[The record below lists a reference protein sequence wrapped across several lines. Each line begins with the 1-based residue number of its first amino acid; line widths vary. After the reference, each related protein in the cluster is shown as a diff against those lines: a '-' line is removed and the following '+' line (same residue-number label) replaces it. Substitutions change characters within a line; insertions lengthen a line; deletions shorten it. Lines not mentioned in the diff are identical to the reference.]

1 MMNIY
6 DICGLGLSLT
16 MDGFRELYIGLC
28 LLTWTACLIFAP
40 RYLSHDTH
48 KKRFYFFSI
57 VTLIATIGVFA
68 SADLFT
74 LFTFFEIMS
83 LASYVWVAQEE
94 NRKALKAADTY
105 MAVAVIGGLV
115 LLMGIMLLY
124 TNIGTVRIADIKEA
138 AESGG
143 KYGTGRLYAAG
154 FCMFFGFAAK
164 AGAFPIHIWLPKA
177 HPVAPAPA
185 SALLS
190 GVLTKA
196 GVFGIMIVSFN
207 MFDGDS
213 LWGCF
218 VMAVGIITM
227 ALGALL
233 ALFSVDIK
241 RTLACSSVSQI
252 GFIIVGIACAVL
264 LGEEGKLAR
273 YGTLLHM
280 VNHTLV
286 KLCVFLVAGVIYQ
299 NTHSLDLNKIRGF
312 GKQKPFLG
320 LCFALGGLS
329 LAGVPGFLGYLSK
342 TAIHEALLE
351 TGVVL
356 SGALLVKSVEAI
368 FLFSGGC
375 TLCYMTK
382 LYMCVF
388 VERNRDKDLEN
399 EYASQKDYMN
409 VCQKAAI
416 VTPSVLVLSL
426 GILVAVKDNYT
437 FFVLEIMKGS
447 FISIGI
453 GMAVYFFMVRMLLMD
468 HKGYLD
474 MWPKWLDME
483 EYFYKPIILTIIPTV
498 LGFFMR
504 LMDEMLDTF
513 VKILRET
520 VYRDSPIVEHRYEGT
535 WFTHIVGHTADVLV
549 ARRNGGE
556 AKKDIEHR
564 LELKHMENV
573 ENVSL
578 AKRSLSFG
586 LLMACAGMFIMLAF
600 VLVLVFS

>member
-1 MMNIY
+1 MNISN
-6 DICGLGLSLT
+6 ICGFGLSFT

-40 RYLSHDTH
+40 RYLQHDKN
-48 KKRFYFFSI
+48 KKRFYIFSI
-57 VTLIATIGVFA
+57 ITLVATIGVFA

-94 NRKALKAADTY
+94 NEKALKAADTY

-124 TNIGTVRIADIKEA
+124 TNIGTVEISKIKEA
-138 AESGG
+138 VESGG
-143 KYGTGRLYAAG
+143 KYGSGRLYAAG

-164 AGAFPIHIWLPKA
+164 AGAFPVHIWLPKA

-207 MFDGDS
+207 MFEGDA

-218 VMAVGIITM
+218 VMAIGIITM
-227 ALGALL
+227 VLGALL

-252 GFIIVGIACAVL
+252 GFIVVGISAAVL
-264 LGEEGKLAR
+264 LGEEGSLAK

-299 NTHSLDLNKIRGF
+299 NTHSLNLNDIRGF
-312 GKQKPFLG
+312 GKHKPFLG

-329 LAGVPGFLGYLSK
+329 LAGIPGFLGYLSK

-356 SGALLVKSVEAI
+356 SGALLVKSVEII

-388 VERNRDKDLEN
+388 VERNRDKTLMESYKVK
-399 EYASQKDYMN
+399 EDYISIA
-409 VCQKAAI
+409 QKAAI
-416 VTPSVLVLSL
+416 ITPAVLVLAL
-426 GILVAVKDNYT
+426 GILVAIKDDYT

-447 FISIGI
+447 FVSISMGI
-453 GMAVYFFMVRMLLMD
+453 ALYFFMVRMLLMD
-468 HKGYLD
+468 HKGYSDL
-474 MWPKWLDME
+474 WPRWLDME
-483 EYFYKPIILTIIPTV
+483 EHFYKPVIMVVLPTV

-504 LMDEMLDTF
+504 IMDDMLDSLI
-513 VKILRET
+513 KLLRRT
-520 VYRDSPIVEHRYEGT
+520 VYRDAPIAEHRYEGT
-535 WFTHIVGHTADVLV
+535 WFTHMVGHTADIVV
-549 ARRNGGE
+549 AKRTGE
-556 AKKDIEHR
+556 EVKHDIEHR
-564 LELKHMENV
+564 MELKHMENA

-586 LLMACAGMFIMLAF
+586 LFMACVGMFVMLGF
-600 VLVLVFS
+600 ILVIVFF